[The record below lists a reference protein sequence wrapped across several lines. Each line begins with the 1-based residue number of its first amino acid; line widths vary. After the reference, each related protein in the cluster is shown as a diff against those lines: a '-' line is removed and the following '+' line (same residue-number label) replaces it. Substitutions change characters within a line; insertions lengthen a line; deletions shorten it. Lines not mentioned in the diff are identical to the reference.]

1 MDENQDMKR
10 FADQLWDYFK
20 PRIEELTRSGIWYF
34 RAQVTK
40 EAENGKIT
48 VQRPFD
54 GEIALPYVSSMANAA
69 VGSQVTVFV
78 LGSSMTNAVIC
89 GNGSLSILG
98 GTPNSGGGGGDPA
111 NAVLYTAQILNSS
124 QQAQARTNIGAGT
137 SSFSGAYSDLRGAPD
152 IPTKTSDLEN
162 DSGFVTASAIPSP
175 YTLPVASANIL
186 GGVKVGAGLTISQQG
201 TLSATGSG
209 GVADSVEWDNVLDT
223 PTTVEGYG
231 ITDAMEKIP
240 VTADDDGKFMRVAN
254 GQWAAVDVANANGKS
269 F

>member
-1 MDENQDMKR
+1 
-10 FADQLWDYFK
+10 
-20 PRIEELTRSGIWYF
+20 
-34 RAQVTK
+34 
-40 EAENGKIT
+40 
-48 VQRPFD
+48 
-54 GEIALPYVSSMANAA
+54 
-69 VGSQVTVFV
+69 
-78 LGSSMTNAVIC
+78 MTNAVIC

-175 YTLPVASANIL
+175 YTLPVASANVL